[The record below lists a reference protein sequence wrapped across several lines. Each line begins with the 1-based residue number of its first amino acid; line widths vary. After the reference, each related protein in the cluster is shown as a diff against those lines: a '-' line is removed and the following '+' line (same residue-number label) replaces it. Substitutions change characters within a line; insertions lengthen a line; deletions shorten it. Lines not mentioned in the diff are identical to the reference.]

1 MKTLRMEFTTG
12 EVDKNF
18 VVSLPHAKDGLTAA
32 EVTTA
37 MNALITQDMF
47 VTPLTG
53 IESADVV
60 TRIEDPLIGA

>member
-1 MKTLRMEFTTG
+1 MKTLRMEFKTG
-12 EVDKNF
+12 EDKNF
-18 VVSLPHAKDGLTAA
+18 VVSLPNAKDGLTAA

-37 MNALITQDMF
+37 MNVLIAQDIF